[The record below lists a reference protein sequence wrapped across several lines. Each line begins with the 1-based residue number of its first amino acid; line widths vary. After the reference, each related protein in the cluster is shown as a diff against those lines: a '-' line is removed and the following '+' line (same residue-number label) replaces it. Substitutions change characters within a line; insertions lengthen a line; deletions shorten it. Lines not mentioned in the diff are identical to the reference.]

1 MMRSKQVTLAL
12 LKCTKINIKKS
23 DKRERNEGIQCEGG
37 NEMNRTDNINIFIIL
52 KEL

>member
-12 LKCTKINIKKS
+12 LKCTKINIKKR

-37 NEMNRTDNINIFIIL
+37 NGEASPKWIEQII
-52 KEL
+52 